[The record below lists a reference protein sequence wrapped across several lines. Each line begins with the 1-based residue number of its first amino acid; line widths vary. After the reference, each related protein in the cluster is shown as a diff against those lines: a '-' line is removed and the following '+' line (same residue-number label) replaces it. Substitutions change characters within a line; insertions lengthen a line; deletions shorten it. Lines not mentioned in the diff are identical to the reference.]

1 MNNSW
6 QKDYM
11 NNRAAEVAKTRIKD
25 DVINQTAIKFYNA
38 AYQKYKIDK
47 SLDNKAIFYKPY
59 ISELYD
65 IVKDSPEFSNIVRSN
80 ISDYKIDGY
89 PDIIYQTQL
98 QDVLNTLYTA
108 YTDKEELKSNIIGGI
123 IFFSCAFFVSF
134 IIWNFIK

>member
-47 SLDNKAIFYKPY
+47 LLDGKAIFYKPY

-65 IVKDSPEFSNIVRSN
+65 IVKASPEFSNIVRSN
-80 ISDYKIDGY
+80 NSDYKIDDY
-89 PDIIYQTQL
+89 PDVIYQSQI
-98 QDVLNTLYTA
+98 QDALNKLHNEYI
-108 YTDKEELKSNIIGGI
+108 DKKELNANIIGSI
-123 IFFSCAFFVSF
+123 IFFGAAFFVSF
-134 IIWNFIK
+134 IIWYFIK